1 VLWDVLAQPITM
13 SAEQIESF
21 QSFFEEGDA
30 RGVQPLNGRVVLT
43 DVPEPASLAL
53 LFVGLAGVV
62 VLRRRC

>member
-1 VLWDVLAQPITM
+1 M
-13 SAEQIESF
+13 SAEQIEAF

-53 LFVGLAGVV
+53 LFVGLTGVV
-62 VLRRRC
+62 VLRRRR